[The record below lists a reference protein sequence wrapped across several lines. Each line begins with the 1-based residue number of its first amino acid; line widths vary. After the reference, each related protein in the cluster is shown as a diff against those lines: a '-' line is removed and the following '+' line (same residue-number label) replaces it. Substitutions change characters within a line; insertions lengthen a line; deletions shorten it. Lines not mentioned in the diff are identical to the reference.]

1 MLSKFTQVCY
11 FHFIVKKNR
20 FSKKVIH
27 YIESKPVYVFSIKS
41 TSASDGV
48 MGPQCL
54 IYLDSVWNGSQLIQM
69 AGPEIW
75 VREVKWEHLNEIW
88 TPVNLNEFP

>member
-11 FHFIVKKNR
+11 SHFIYSKKKKR
-20 FSKKVIH
+20 FSKKMLH
-27 YIESKPVYVFSIKS
+27 YIESKLVYIFSTKS

-54 IYLDSVWNGSQLIQM
+54 IYLDSV
-69 AGPEIW
+69 
-75 VREVKWEHLNEIW
+75 
-88 TPVNLNEFP
+88 